1 MYPQCK
7 AAYRGPLNFWGCKAN
22 YRGKKPSAEG
32 RWECC
37 HRSCVAGQGFRTCDS
52 RMCNQWLASCLLGLS
67 LIFADDDD
75 DFDDDSNKV
84 VGRCRALYDFQGSR
98 DDELTISA
106 GEEHTDLS

>member
-1 MYPQCK
+1 MIQT
-7 AAYRGPLNFWGCKAN
+7 R
-22 YRGKKPSAEG
+22 
-32 RWECC
+32 
-37 HRSCVAGQGFRTCDS
+37 DS
-52 RMCNQWLASCLLGLS
+52 RICSQSLASCCLLGLS

-106 GEEHTDLS
+106 GKEHTDLS